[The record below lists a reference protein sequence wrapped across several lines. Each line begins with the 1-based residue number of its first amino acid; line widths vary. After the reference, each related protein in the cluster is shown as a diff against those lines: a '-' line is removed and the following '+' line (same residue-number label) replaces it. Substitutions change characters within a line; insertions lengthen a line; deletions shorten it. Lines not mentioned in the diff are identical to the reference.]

1 MKKTLFILAIS
12 AFSFGIL
19 SNNTLLPKNDL
30 IESTELE
37 DTKLQKVN
45 IRRASTVSKYQT
57 SKIYTQVDTSGT
69 YLRFATAIKGEV
81 NSIKYN
87 RTIEGYTSSKDGFEV
102 TTLYKG
108 ISNGEEVSFYNGRS
122 LFDEKITGTN
132 DYYWAC
138 YTIKFNTDTYKN
150 ANIDVKLMV
159 NGKEVASTNTSLNNQ
174 INYSKPGLSLG
185 EQYKNNLG
193 RLNYDI
199 NSYAEIE
206 SNCVQDSLVIGN
218 NIYYSICNDGGTW
231 GSLVKANVND
241 QLKIEK
247 TKENIQFSK
256 NTKWCSYET
265 LGNLSYYDNTLY
277 LMISNDVRD
286 EKDNDKVLSTY
297 TTFNSYDL
305 DLNLI
310 KENCTIPVS
319 IENEIVTSFAY
330 NEENKTWAVAST
342 SHLNNIST
350 KITILNENKE
360 IITSYKSSTSST
372 SNNYKY
378 QSMFMDNKYVY
389 TVFGGNGMQIAE
401 LTMFDYIN
409 NATKTLLLK
418 SDNMVLNDNTGV
430 QSVSYCKD
438 NLYIFARDWS
448 ANKSFIYKASI
459 KDNNNSNIT
468 FAEKLDLSAKKGQ
481 EFNYEINNPMKIEG
495 AGLNTQSAITD
506 GKYVY
511 YGITFTA
518 NKNVKILRYDLE
530 KCENKIGASIPTTSG
545 NAGLDTY
552 QTAGNIC
559 LAKDI
564 IYVTTADLGLKA
576 FNKNTLEEIEC
587 NLSFD
592 STKVITSL
600 TYNEE
605 LDLFAVTYSGDSGI
619 YFYNNNQELQYT
631 VDGSLINAN
640 GLSFQTLNSDNNYI
654 YASFSTDR
662 TFAISINVIDWKGN
676 VIGNKYINTNA
687 NDYTGVKLGLGE
699 QSVAQT
705 IVDINGKSYILVLQ
719 WGASSKGAN
728 DTGAYLYPVKL

>member
-1 MKKTLFILAIS
+1 MKKALFILAIS
-12 AFSFGIL
+12 AFSFGL
-19 SNNTLLPKNDL
+19 FSNNTLLPKNDL

-45 IRRASTVSKYQT
+45 IRKAYSATEFQT

-174 INYSKPGLSLG
+174 INYSKPELSLG

-199 NSYAEIE
+199 NSYAEIGD
-206 SNCVQDSLVIGN
+206 NCVQDSLVIGN
-218 NIYYSICNDGGTW
+218 NIYYSICNAGGTW

-256 NTKWCSYET
+256 NTSWCSYET

-277 LMISNDVRD
+277 LMIPNSNK
-286 EKDNDKVLSTY
+286 ETKEISA
-297 TTFNSYDL
+297 TFNSYDL

-310 KENCTIPVS
+310 KEDCTIPVS

-330 NEENKTWAVAST
+330 NDENKTWAVAST
-342 SHLNNIST
+342 SDLSATKT
-350 KITILNENKE
+350 KITILDKNKE
-360 IITSYKSSTSST
+360 TITSYTSTT
-372 SNNYKY
+372 SNNCKY

-389 TVFGGNGMQIAE
+389 TVFGANETTIAE
-401 LTMFDYIN
+401 IKMFDYIN
-409 NATKTLLLK
+409 NVTRTLLLK
-418 SDNMVLNDNTGV
+418 SDNMVLNDKTCV
-430 QSVSYCKD
+430 QSVSYYKN

-448 ANKSFIYKASI
+448 EKKSFIYKASI
-459 KDNNNSNIT
+459 KDNNSNIT

-530 KCENKIGASIPTTSG
+530 KCENKISASIPTTSG
-545 NAGLDTY
+545 DAGLDTY

-576 FNKNTLEEIEC
+576 FNKNTLEEVEC

-605 LDLFAVTYSGDSGI
+605 LNLFAVTYSEDNGI
-619 YFYNNNQELQYT
+619 YFYNNNQELQYS

>member
-1 MKKTLFILAIS
+1 MKKALFILAIS
-12 AFSFGIL
+12 AFSFGL
-19 SNNTLLPKNDL
+19 FSNNTLLPKNDL

-45 IRRASTVSKYQT
+45 IRKAYSATEFQT

-174 INYSKPGLSLG
+174 INYSKPELSLG
-185 EQYKNNLG
+185 EQYKNNFG

-199 NSYAEIE
+199 NSYAEIGG
-206 SNCVQDSLVIGN
+206 NCVQDSLVIGD
-218 NIYYSICNDGGTW
+218 NIYYSICNAGGTW

-256 NTKWCSYET
+256 NTSWCSYET

-277 LMISNDVRD
+277 LMIPNSNK
-286 EKDNDKVLSTY
+286 ETKEISA
-297 TTFNSYDL
+297 TFNSYDL

-310 KENCTIPVS
+310 KEDCTIPVS

-330 NEENKTWAVAST
+330 NDENKAWAVAST
-342 SHLNNIST
+342 SDLSATKT
-350 KITILNENKE
+350 KITILDKNKE
-360 IITSYKSSTSST
+360 TITSYTSTT
-372 SNNYKY
+372 SNNCKY

-389 TVFGGNGMQIAE
+389 TVFGANETTIAE
-401 LTMFDYIN
+401 IKMFDYIN
-409 NATKTLLLK
+409 NVTRTLLLK
-418 SDNMVLNDNTGV
+418 SDNMVLNDKTCV
-430 QSVSYCKD
+430 QSVSYYKN

-459 KDNNNSNIT
+459 KDNNSNIT

-511 YGITFTA
+511 YGVTFTA

-530 KCENKIGASIPTTSG
+530 KCENKISASIPTTSG
-545 NAGLDTY
+545 DAGLDTY

-576 FNKNTLEEIEC
+576 FNKNTLEEVEC

-605 LDLFAVTYSGDSGI
+605 LDLFAVTYSEDNGI
-619 YFYNNNQELQYT
+619 YFYNNNQELQYS
-631 VDGSLINAN
+631 VDSSLINAN

-719 WGASSKGAN
+719 WGVSAEGAN

>member
-1 MKKTLFILAIS
+1 MKKALFILAIS
-12 AFSFGIL
+12 AFSFGL
-19 SNNTLLPKNDL
+19 FSNNTLLPKNDL

-45 IRRASTVSKYQT
+45 IRKAYSATEFQT

-174 INYSKPGLSLG
+174 INYSKPELSLG

-206 SNCVQDSLVIGN
+206 GNCVQDSLVIGN
-218 NIYYSICNDGGTW
+218 NIYYSICNAGGTW

-256 NTKWCSYET
+256 NTSWCSYET
-265 LGNLSYYDNTLY
+265 LGNLSFYDNTLY
-277 LMISNDVRD
+277 LMIPNSNK
-286 EKDNDKVLSTY
+286 ETKEISA
-297 TTFNSYDL
+297 TFNSYDL

-310 KENCTIPVS
+310 KEDCTIPVS

-330 NEENKTWAVAST
+330 NDENKTWAVAST
-342 SHLNNIST
+342 SDLSATKT
-350 KITILNENKE
+350 KITILDKNKE
-360 IITSYKSSTSST
+360 TITSYISTT
-372 SNNYKY
+372 SNNCKY

-389 TVFGGNGMQIAE
+389 TVFGANETTIAE
-401 LTMFDYIN
+401 IKMFDYIN
-409 NATKTLLLK
+409 NVTRTLLLK
-418 SDNMVLNDNTGV
+418 SDNMALNDKTGV
-430 QSVSYCKD
+430 QSVSYYKD

-448 ANKSFIYKASI
+448 ASKSFIYKASI
-459 KDNNNSNIT
+459 KDNNSNIT

-530 KCENKIGASIPTTSG
+530 KCENKTSASIPTTSG
-545 NAGLDTY
+545 DAGLDTY

-576 FNKNTLEEIEC
+576 FNKDTLEEVEC

-605 LDLFAVTYSGDSGI
+605 LNLFAVTYSEDNGI
-619 YFYNNNQELQYT
+619 YFYNNNQELQYS

-640 GLSFQTLNSDNNYI
+640 GLNFQTLNSNNNYI

-676 VIGNKYINTNA
+676 VIGNKYINTNT

-719 WGASSKGAN
+719 WGVSSEGAN

>member
-12 AFSFGIL
+12 AFSFGL
-19 SNNTLLPKNDL
+19 FSNNTLLPKNDL

-45 IRRASTVSKYQT
+45 IRKAYSATEFQT

-174 INYSKPGLSLG
+174 INYSKPELSLG
-185 EQYKNNLG
+185 EQYKNNFG

-199 NSYAEIE
+199 NSYAEIA
-206 SNCVQDSLVIGN
+206 SNCVQDSIVIGN
-218 NIYYSICNDGGTW
+218 YVYYSLSNAGGTT
-231 GSLVKANVND
+231 GSLVKASFNN
-241 QLKIEK
+241 QLKVEK
-247 TKENIQFSK
+247 TKEIKQFSK
-256 NTKWCSYET
+256 NIDWCSYET

-277 LMISNDVRD
+277 LMIPNSNK
-286 EKDNDKVLSTY
+286 ETKEISA
-297 TTFNSYDL
+297 TFNSYDL

-310 KENCTIPVS
+310 KEDCTIPVS

-330 NEENKTWAVAST
+330 NDENKTWAVAST
-342 SHLNNIST
+342 SDLSATKT
-350 KITILNENKE
+350 KITILDKNKE
-360 IITSYKSSTSST
+360 TITSYTSTT
-372 SNNYKY
+372 SNNCKY

-389 TVFGGNGMQIAE
+389 TVFGANETTIAE
-401 LTMFDYIN
+401 IKMFDYIN
-409 NATKTLLLK
+409 NVTRTLLLK
-418 SDNMVLNDNTGV
+418 SDNMALNDKTGV
-430 QSVSYCKD
+430 QSVSYYKD

-495 AGLNTQSAITD
+495 AGLNTQSAIFD
-506 GKYVY
+506 GKYIY

-530 KCENKIGASIPTTSG
+530 KCENKTSASIPTTSG
-545 NAGLDTY
+545 NTGLDTY

-576 FNKNTLEEIEC
+576 FNKNTLEEVEC

-605 LDLFAVTYSGDSGI
+605 LDLFAVTYSGDNGI
-619 YFYNNNQELQYT
+619 YFYNNNQELQYS

>member
-1 MKKTLFILAIS
+1 MKKALFILAIS
-12 AFSFGIL
+12 AFSFGL
-19 SNNTLLPKNDL
+19 FSNNTLLPKNDL

-37 DTKLQKVN
+37 DKKLQKVN
-45 IRRASTVSKYQT
+45 IRKVNSATEFQT

-199 NSYAEIE
+199 NSYAEIRG
-206 SNCVQDSLVIGN
+206 NCVQDSLVIGN
-218 NIYYSICNDGGTW
+218 NIYYSICNAGGTW

-256 NTKWCSYET
+256 NIDWCSYET

-277 LMISNDVRD
+277 LMIPNSNK
-286 EKDNDKVLSTY
+286 ETKEISA
-297 TTFNSYDL
+297 TFNSYDL

-310 KENCTIPVS
+310 KEDCTIPVS

-330 NEENKTWAVAST
+330 NEENKTWAVATT
-342 SHLNNIST
+342 SHLNKIST
-350 KITILNENKE
+350 KINILNENKK
-360 IITSYKSSTSST
+360 IITSSISST
-372 SNNYKY
+372 SNKCKY

-389 TVFGGNGMQIAE
+389 TVFGENGMQIAE

-409 NATKTLLLK
+409 NATRTLLLK
-418 SDNMVLNDNTGV
+418 SDNMVLNDKTCV
-430 QSVSYCKD
+430 QSVSYYKN

-459 KDNNNSNIT
+459 KDNNSNIT

-530 KCENKIGASIPTTSG
+530 KCENKTSASIPTTSG
-545 NAGLDTY
+545 EAGLDTY

-576 FNKNTLEEIEC
+576 FNKNTLEEVEC

-605 LDLFAVTYSGDSGI
+605 LDLFAVTYSGDNGI
-619 YFYNNNQELQYT
+619 YFYNNNQELQYSI
-631 VDGSLINAN
+631 DGSLINAN

>member
-1 MKKTLFILAIS
+1 MKKALFILAIS
-12 AFSFGIL
+12 AFSFGL
-19 SNNTLLPKNDL
+19 FSNNTLLPKNDL

-45 IRRASTVSKYQT
+45 IRRANTTTKFQT

-174 INYSKPGLSLG
+174 INYSKPELSLG

-199 NSYAEIE
+199 NSYAEIVG
-206 SNCVQDSLVIGN
+206 NCVQDSLVIGN
-218 NIYYSICNDGGTW
+218 NIYYSICNAGGTW

-256 NTKWCSYET
+256 NTSWCSYET
-265 LGNLSYYDNTLY
+265 LGNLSYYDNILY

-286 EKDNDKVLSTY
+286 ENDNNKVLSTY

-310 KENCTIPVS
+310 QENCTIPVS

-330 NEENKTWAVAST
+330 NEENKTWAVATT
-342 SHLNNIST
+342 SHLNKIST
-350 KITILNENKE
+350 KINILNDNKE
-360 IITSYKSSTSST
+360 IITSSTFST
-372 SNNYKY
+372 SNKCKY

-389 TVFGGNGMQIAE
+389 TVFGENGMQIAE

-409 NATKTLLLK
+409 NATRTLLLK
-418 SDNMVLNDNTGV
+418 SDNMVLNDKTCV
-430 QSVSYCKD
+430 QSVSYYKN

-459 KDNNNSNIT
+459 KDNNSNIT

-481 EFNYEINNPMKIEG
+481 KFNYEINNPMKIEG

-530 KCENKIGASIPTTSG
+530 KCENKTSASIPTTSG
-545 NAGLDTY
+545 DAGLDTY

-576 FNKNTLEEIEC
+576 FNKNTLEEVEC
-587 NLSFD
+587 NLSFG

-605 LDLFAVTYSGDSGI
+605 LDLFAVTYSEDNGI
-619 YFYNNNQELQYT
+619 YFYNNNQELQYS

-654 YASFSTDR
+654 YASFSSDGK
-662 TFAISINVIDWKGN
+662 FAISINVIDWKGN

>member
-1 MKKTLFILAIS
+1 MKKALFILAIS
-12 AFSFGIL
+12 AFSFGL
-19 SNNTLLPKNDL
+19 FSNNTLLPKNDL

-37 DTKLQKVN
+37 DKKLQKVN
-45 IRRASTVSKYQT
+45 IRKAYSATEFQT

-174 INYSKPGLSLG
+174 INYSKPELSLG
-185 EQYKNNLG
+185 EQYKNNFG

-199 NSYAEIE
+199 NSYAEIA
-206 SNCVQDSLVIGN
+206 SNCVQDSIVIGN
-218 NIYYSICNDGGTW
+218 YVYYSLSNAGGTT
-231 GSLVKANVND
+231 GSLVKASFNN
-241 QLKIEK
+241 QLKVEK
-247 TKENIQFSK
+247 TKEIKQFSK
-256 NTKWCSYET
+256 NIDWCSYET

-277 LMISNDVRD
+277 LMIPNSNK
-286 EKDNDKVLSTY
+286 ETKEISA
-297 TTFNSYDL
+297 TFNSYDL

-310 KENCTIPVS
+310 KEDCTIPVS

-330 NEENKTWAVAST
+330 NDENKTWAVAST
-342 SHLNNIST
+342 SDLSATKT
-350 KITILNENKE
+350 KITILDKNKE
-360 IITSYKSSTSST
+360 TITSYTSTT
-372 SNNYKY
+372 SNNCKY

-389 TVFGGNGMQIAE
+389 TVFGANETTIAE
-401 LTMFDYIN
+401 IKMFDYIN
-409 NATKTLLLK
+409 NVTRTLLLK
-418 SDNMVLNDNTGV
+418 SDNMALNDKTGV
-430 QSVSYCKD
+430 QSVSYYKD

-448 ANKSFIYKASI
+448 ASKSFIYKASI

-495 AGLNTQSAITD
+495 AGLNTQSAISD

-530 KCENKIGASIPTTSG
+530 KCENKISASIPTTSG
-545 NAGLDTY
+545 NTGLDTY

-576 FNKNTLEEIEC
+576 FNKNTLEEVEC

-605 LDLFAVTYSGDSGI
+605 LDLFAVTYSEDNGI
-619 YFYNNNQELQYT
+619 YFYNNNQELQYS

-676 VIGNKYINTNA
+676 VIGNKYINTNT

-719 WGASSKGAN
+719 WGVSSKDAN

>member
-1 MKKTLFILAIS
+1 MKKALFILAIS
-12 AFSFGIL
+12 AFSFGL
-19 SNNTLLPKNDL
+19 FSNNTLLPKNDL

-37 DTKLQKVN
+37 DKKLQKVN
-45 IRRASTVSKYQT
+45 IRKVNSATEFQT

-199 NSYAEIE
+199 NSYAEIRG
-206 SNCVQDSLVIGN
+206 NCVQDSLVIGN
-218 NIYYSICNDGGTW
+218 NIYYSICNAGGTW

-256 NTKWCSYET
+256 NIDWCSYET

-277 LMISNDVRD
+277 LMIPNSNK
-286 EKDNDKVLSTY
+286 ETKEISA
-297 TTFNSYDL
+297 TFNSYDL

-310 KENCTIPVS
+310 KEDCTIPVS

-330 NEENKTWAVAST
+330 NEENKTWAVATT
-342 SHLNNIST
+342 SHLNKIST
-350 KITILNENKE
+350 KINILNENKK
-360 IITSYKSSTSST
+360 IITSSISST
-372 SNNYKY
+372 SNKCKY

-389 TVFGGNGMQIAE
+389 TVFGENGMQIAE
-401 LTMFDYIN
+401 LKMFDYIN
-409 NATKTLLLK
+409 NATRTLLLK
-418 SDNMVLNDNTGV
+418 SDNMVLNDKTGV

-459 KDNNNSNIT
+459 KDNNSNIT

-495 AGLNTQSAITD
+495 AGLNTQSAISD
-506 GKYVY
+506 GKYIY

-530 KCENKIGASIPTTSG
+530 KCENKTSASIPTTSG
-545 NAGLDTY
+545 EAGLDTY

-576 FNKNTLEEIEC
+576 FNKNTLEEVEC

-605 LDLFAVTYSGDSGI
+605 LDLFAVTYSGDNGI
-619 YFYNNNQELQYT
+619 YFYNNNQELQYSI
-631 VDGSLINAN
+631 DGSLINAN

>member
-1 MKKTLFILAIS
+1 MKKVLFILAIS
-12 AFSFGIL
+12 AFSFGL
-19 SNNTLLPKNDL
+19 FSNNTLLPKNDL

-45 IRRASTVSKYQT
+45 IRKAYSATEFQT

-159 NGKEVASTNTSLNNQ
+159 NGKEVCSTNTSLNNQ
-174 INYSKPGLSLG
+174 INYSKPELSLG
-185 EQYKNNLG
+185 EQYKNNFG

-199 NSYAEIE
+199 NSYAEIA
-206 SNCVQDSLVIGN
+206 SNCVQDSIVIGN
-218 NIYYSICNDGGTW
+218 YVYYSLSNAGGTT
-231 GSLVKANVND
+231 GSLVKASFNN
-241 QLKIEK
+241 QLKVEK
-247 TKENIQFSK
+247 TKEIKQFSK
-256 NTKWCSYET
+256 NIDWCSYET

-277 LMISNDVRD
+277 LMIPNSNK
-286 EKDNDKVLSTY
+286 ETKEISA
-297 TTFNSYDL
+297 TFNSYDL

-310 KENCTIPVS
+310 KEDCTIPVS

-330 NEENKTWAVAST
+330 NDENKTWAVAST
-342 SHLNNIST
+342 SDLSATKT
-350 KITILNENKE
+350 KITILDKNKE
-360 IITSYKSSTSST
+360 TITSYTSTT
-372 SNNYKY
+372 SNNCKY

-389 TVFGGNGMQIAE
+389 TVFGANETTIAE
-401 LTMFDYIN
+401 IKMFDYIN
-409 NATKTLLLK
+409 NATRTLLLK
-418 SDNMVLNDNTGV
+418 SDNMVLNDKTGV

-459 KDNNNSNIT
+459 KDNNSNIT

-530 KCENKIGASIPTTSG
+530 KCENKNGASIPTTSG
-545 NAGLDTY
+545 DAGLDTY

-576 FNKNTLEEIEC
+576 FNKNTLEEVEC

-605 LDLFAVTYSGDSGI
+605 LDLFAVTYSGDNGI
-619 YFYNNNQELQYT
+619 YFYNNNQELQYS

-654 YASFSTDR
+654 YASFSTDK

-687 NDYTGVKLGLGE
+687 TDYTGVKLGLGV

-719 WGASSKGAN
+719 WGASSEGAN

>member
-1 MKKTLFILAIS
+1 MKKALFILAIS
-12 AFSFGIL
+12 AFSFGL
-19 SNNTLLPKNDL
+19 FSNNTLLPKNDL
-30 IESTELE
+30 IESTELK

-45 IRRASTVSKYQT
+45 IRKAYSATEFQT

-122 LFDEKITGTN
+122 LFDEKITGTS

-159 NGKEVASTNTSLNNQ
+159 NGEEVASTNTSLNHE
-174 INYSKPGLSLG
+174 INYSKPELSLG
-185 EQYKNNLG
+185 EQYKNNFG
-193 RLNYDI
+193 RLNHDI
-199 NSYAEIE
+199 NSYAEMKE
-206 SNCVQDSLVIGN
+206 CVQDSIVVGDY
-218 NIYYSICNDGGTW
+218 IYYSISNNGGTW
-231 GSLVKANVND
+231 GSLTKASLNE
-241 QLKIEK
+241 QLKVEK
-247 TKENIQFSK
+247 TKESIQFSK
-256 NTKWCSYET
+256 NTGWCSYET
-265 LGNLSYYDNTLY
+265 LGNLSYYDNVLY
-277 LMISNDVRD
+277 LMIANDVKD
-286 EKDNDKVLSTY
+286 EKGEVIST

-310 KENCTIPVS
+310 QENCTIPVS

-330 NEENKTWAVAST
+330 NEENKTWAVATT
-342 SHLNNIST
+342 SHLNKIST
-350 KITILNENKE
+350 KINILNDNKE
-360 IITSYKSSTSST
+360 IITSSTFST
-372 SNNYKY
+372 SNKCKY

-389 TVFGGNGMQIAE
+389 TVFGENGMQIAE
-401 LTMFDYIN
+401 LQMFDYIN

-481 EFNYEINNPMKIEG
+481 EFNYEINSPMKIEG

-545 NAGLDTY
+545 NTGLDTY

-576 FNKNTLEEIEC
+576 FNKNTLEEVEC

-605 LDLFAVTYSGDSGI
+605 LDLFAVTYSGDNGI
-619 YFYNNNQELQYT
+619 YFYNNNQELQYS

-728 DTGAYLYPVKL
+728 DTGTYLYPVKL

>member
-1 MKKTLFILAIS
+1 MKKALFILAIS

-37 DTKLQKVN
+37 NTKLQKVN
-45 IRRASTVSKYQT
+45 IRKTNSVTEFQT

-81 NSIKYN
+81 NSIKYI

-108 ISNGEEVSFYNGRS
+108 ISNGEEVSFYNGRT

-159 NGKEVASTNTSLNNQ
+159 NGKKVASTNTSLNNQ
-174 INYSKPGLSLG
+174 INYSKPELSLG

-193 RLNYDI
+193 RLSYDI
-199 NSYAEIE
+199 NSYAEIGG
-206 SNCVQDSLVIGN
+206 NCVQDSLVIGN
-218 NIYYSICNDGGTW
+218 NIYYSICNAGGTK
-231 GSLVKANVND
+231 GSLVKASFNN
-241 QLKIEK
+241 QLKVEK
-247 TKENIQFSK
+247 TKEIKQFSK
-256 NTKWCSYET
+256 NIDWCSYET

-277 LMISNDVRD
+277 LMIPNSNK
-286 EKDNDKVLSTY
+286 ETKEISA
-297 TTFNSYDL
+297 TFNSYDL

-310 KENCTIPVS
+310 KEDCTIPVS

-330 NEENKTWAVAST
+330 NDENKTWAVAST
-342 SHLNNIST
+342 SDLSATKT
-350 KITILNENKE
+350 KITILDKNKE
-360 IITSYKSSTSST
+360 TITSYTSTT
-372 SNNYKY
+372 SNNCKY

-389 TVFGGNGMQIAE
+389 TVFGANETTIAE
-401 LTMFDYIN
+401 IKMFDYIN
-409 NATKTLLLK
+409 NVTRTLLLK
-418 SDNMVLNDNTGV
+418 SDNMVLNDKTGV

-448 ANKSFIYKASI
+448 APKSFIYKASI

-495 AGLNTQSAITD
+495 AGLNTQSAISD

-530 KCENKIGASIPTTSG
+530 KCENKISASIPTTSG
-545 NAGLDTY
+545 NTGLDTY

-576 FNKNTLEEIEC
+576 FNKNALEEVEC

-605 LDLFAVTYSGDSGI
+605 LDLFAVTYSEDNGI
-619 YFYNNNQELQYT
+619 YFYNNNQELQYS

-719 WGASSKGAN
+719 WGASSKDAN

>member
-1 MKKTLFILAIS
+1 MKKALFILAIS
-12 AFSFGIL
+12 AFSFGL
-19 SNNTLLPKNDL
+19 FSNNTLLPKNDL
-30 IESTELE
+30 SESTELE

-45 IRRASTVSKYQT
+45 IRKAYSVTEFQT

-199 NSYAEIE
+199 NSHAEIGG
-206 SNCVQDSLVIGN
+206 NCVQDSIVIGN
-218 NIYYSICNDGGTW
+218 YVYYSLSNAGGTT
-231 GSLVKANVND
+231 GSLVKASFNN
-241 QLKIEK
+241 QLKVEK
-247 TKENIQFSK
+247 TKEIKQFSK
-256 NTKWCSYET
+256 NTSWCSYET

-342 SHLNNIST
+342 THLNNIST
-350 KITILNENKE
+350 KINILNENKE
-360 IITSYKSSTSST
+360 IITSYTSST
-372 SNNYKY
+372 SNNCKY

-389 TVFGGNGMQIAE
+389 TVFGENGMQIAE
-401 LTMFDYIN
+401 LKMFDYIN
-409 NATKTLLLK
+409 NATRTLLLK
-418 SDNMVLNDNTGV
+418 SDNMVLNDKTGV
-430 QSVSYCKD
+430 QSVSYYKD

-459 KDNNNSNIT
+459 KDNNSNIT

-495 AGLNTQSAITD
+495 AGLNTQSAISD
-506 GKYVY
+506 GKYIY

-530 KCENKIGASIPTTSG
+530 KCENKTSASIPTTSG
-545 NAGLDTY
+545 DTGLDTY

-576 FNKNTLEEIEC
+576 FNKNTLEEVEC

-605 LDLFAVTYSGDSGI
+605 LDLFAVTYSKDNGI
-619 YFYNNNQELQYT
+619 YFYNNNQELQYS

-654 YASFSTDR
+654 YASFSSDGK
-662 TFAISINVIDWKGN
+662 FAISINVIDWKGN

>member
-1 MKKTLFILAIS
+1 MKKALFILAIS
-12 AFSFGIL
+12 AFSFGL
-19 SNNTLLPKNDL
+19 FSNNTLLPKNDL

-45 IRRASTVSKYQT
+45 IRKVNSVTEFQT

-159 NGKEVASTNTSLNNQ
+159 NGKEVCSTNTSLNNQ
-174 INYSKPGLSLG
+174 INYSKPELSLG
-185 EQYKNNLG
+185 EQYKNNFG

-199 NSYAEIE
+199 NSYAEIA
-206 SNCVQDSLVIGN
+206 SNCVQDSIVIGN
-218 NIYYSICNDGGTW
+218 YVYYSLSNAGGTT
-231 GSLVKANVND
+231 GSLVKASFNN
-241 QLKIEK
+241 QLKVEK
-247 TKENIQFSK
+247 TKEIKQFSK
-256 NTKWCSYET
+256 NIDWCSYET

-277 LMISNDVRD
+277 LMIPNSNK
-286 EKDNDKVLSTY
+286 ETKEISA
-297 TTFNSYDL
+297 TFNSYDL

-310 KENCTIPVS
+310 KEDCTIPVS

-330 NEENKTWAVAST
+330 NDENKTWAVAST
-342 SHLNNIST
+342 SDLSATKT
-350 KITILNENKE
+350 KITILDKNKE
-360 IITSYKSSTSST
+360 TITSYTSTT
-372 SNNYKY
+372 SNNCKY

-389 TVFGGNGMQIAE
+389 TVFGANETTIAE
-401 LTMFDYIN
+401 IKMFDYIN
-409 NATKTLLLK
+409 NVTRTLLLK
-418 SDNMVLNDNTGV
+418 SDNMALNDKTGV
-430 QSVSYCKD
+430 QSVSYYKD

-448 ANKSFIYKASI
+448 ASKSFIYKASI
-459 KDNNNSNIT
+459 KDNNSNIT

-530 KCENKIGASIPTTSG
+530 KCENKISASIPTTSG
-545 NAGLDTY
+545 DAGLDTY

-576 FNKNTLEEIEC
+576 FNKNTLEEVEC

-605 LDLFAVTYSGDSGI
+605 LDLFAVTYSGDNGI
-619 YFYNNNQELQYT
+619 YFYNNNQELQYS

-654 YASFSTDR
+654 YASFSTDK

>member
-1 MKKTLFILAIS
+1 MKKALFILAIS
-12 AFSFGIL
+12 AFSLGML

-45 IRRASTVSKYQT
+45 IRKAYSATEFQT

-174 INYSKPGLSLG
+174 INYSKPELSLG
-185 EQYKNNLG
+185 EQYKNNFG

-199 NSYAEIE
+199 NSYAEIA
-206 SNCVQDSLVIGN
+206 SNCVQDSIVIGDYV
-218 NIYYSICNDGGTW
+218 YYSLSNAGGTT
-231 GSLVKANVND
+231 GSLVKASFNN
-241 QLKIEK
+241 QLKVEK
-247 TKENIQFSK
+247 TKEIKQFSK
-256 NTKWCSYET
+256 NIDWCSYET

-277 LMISNDVRD
+277 LMIPNSNK
-286 EKDNDKVLSTY
+286 ETKEISA
-297 TTFNSYDL
+297 TFNSYDL

-310 KENCTIPVS
+310 KEDCTIPVS

-330 NEENKTWAVAST
+330 NDENKTWAVAST
-342 SHLNNIST
+342 SDLSATKT
-350 KITILNENKE
+350 KITILDKNKE
-360 IITSYKSSTSST
+360 TITSYTSTT
-372 SNNYKY
+372 SNNCKY

-389 TVFGGNGMQIAE
+389 TVFGANETTIAE
-401 LTMFDYIN
+401 IKMFDYIN
-409 NATKTLLLK
+409 NVTRTLLLK
-418 SDNMVLNDNTGV
+418 SDNMALNDKTGV
-430 QSVSYCKD
+430 QSVSYYKD

-459 KDNNNSNIT
+459 KDNNSNIT

-495 AGLNTQSAITD
+495 AGLNTQSAISD
-506 GKYVY
+506 GKYIY

-530 KCENKIGASIPTTSG
+530 KCENKTSASIPTTNG
-545 NAGLDTY
+545 DAGLDTY

-564 IYVTTADLGLKA
+564 IYVTTADLGLKT
-576 FNKNTLEEIEC
+576 FNKNTLEEVEC

-605 LDLFAVTYSGDSGI
+605 LDLFAVTYSGDNGI
-619 YFYNNNQELQYT
+619 YFYNNNQELQYS

-719 WGASSKGAN
+719 WGVSVEGAN

>member
-12 AFSFGIL
+12 AFSFGL
-19 SNNTLLPKNDL
+19 FSNNTLLPKNDL

-45 IRRASTVSKYQT
+45 IRRANTTTKFQT

-150 ANIDVKLMV
+150 SNIDVKLMV

-174 INYSKPGLSLG
+174 INYSKPELSLG

-199 NSYAEIE
+199 NSYAEIGG
-206 SNCVQDSLVIGN
+206 NCVQDSLVIGD
-218 NIYYSICNDGGTW
+218 NIYYSICNAGGTW
-231 GSLVKANVND
+231 GSLVKASLND

-247 TKENIQFSK
+247 TKESIQFSK
-256 NTKWCSYET
+256 NTSWCSYET

-286 EKDNDKVLSTY
+286 ENDNTKVLSTY

-310 KENCTIPVS
+310 KEDCTIPVS

-342 SHLNNIST
+342 THLNNIST
-350 KITILNENKE
+350 KINILNENKE
-360 IITSYKSSTSST
+360 IITSSSFST
-372 SNNYKY
+372 SNKCKY

-389 TVFGGNGMQIAE
+389 TVFGENGIQIAE
-401 LTMFDYIN
+401 LKMFDYIN
-409 NATKTLLLK
+409 NVTRTLLLK
-418 SDNMVLNDNTGV
+418 SDNMALNDKTGA
-430 QSVSYCKD
+430 QSVSYYKD

-448 ANKSFIYKASI
+448 APKSFIYKASI

-481 EFNYEINNPMKIEG
+481 EFNFEINNPMKIEG
-495 AGLNTQSAITD
+495 AGLNTQSAISD

-530 KCENKIGASIPTTSG
+530 KCENKVSTSIPTTSG
-545 NAGLDTY
+545 EDGLDSY
-552 QTAGNIC
+552 QTAGNIS

-576 FNKNTLEEIEC
+576 FNKNTLEEVEC

-605 LDLFAVTYSGDSGI
+605 LDLFAVTYSKDNGI
-619 YFYNNNQELQYT
+619 YFYNNNQELQYS

-654 YASFSTDR
+654 YASFSTDGK
-662 TFAISINVIDWKGN
+662 FAISINVLDWKGN

-687 NDYTGVKLGLGE
+687 TDYTGVKLGLGA

-719 WGASSKGAN
+719 WGVSSEGAN
-728 DTGAYLYPVKL
+728 DAGAYLYPVKL

>member
-1 MKKTLFILAIS
+1 MKKALFILAIS
-12 AFSFGIL
+12 AFSFGL
-19 SNNTLLPKNDL
+19 FSNNTLLPKNDL

-45 IRRASTVSKYQT
+45 IRRANTTTKFQT

-159 NGKEVASTNTSLNNQ
+159 NGKEVCSTNTSLNNQ
-174 INYSKPGLSLG
+174 INYSKPELSLG
-185 EQYKNNLG
+185 EQYKNNFG

-206 SNCVQDSLVIGN
+206 SNCVQDSLVIGD
-218 NIYYSICNDGGTW
+218 NIYYSICNAGGTW

-256 NTKWCSYET
+256 NTSWCSYET

-286 EKDNDKVLSTY
+286 KNDNDKVLSTY

-310 KENCTIPVS
+310 QENCTIPVS

-330 NEENKTWAVAST
+330 NEENKTWAVATT

-350 KITILNENKE
+350 KINILNENKE
-360 IITSYKSSTSST
+360 IITSSTFST
-372 SNNYKY
+372 SNKCKY

-389 TVFGGNGMQIAE
+389 TVFGENGM
-401 LTMFDYIN
+401 
-409 NATKTLLLK
+409 
-418 SDNMVLNDNTGV
+418 
-430 QSVSYCKD
+430 
-438 NLYIFARDWS
+438 
-448 ANKSFIYKASI
+448 
-459 KDNNNSNIT
+459 
-468 FAEKLDLSAKKGQ
+468 
-481 EFNYEINNPMKIEG
+481 
-495 AGLNTQSAITD
+495 
-506 GKYVY
+506 
-511 YGITFTA
+511 
-518 NKNVKILRYDLE
+518 
-530 KCENKIGASIPTTSG
+530 
-545 NAGLDTY
+545 
-552 QTAGNIC
+552 
-559 LAKDI
+559 
-564 IYVTTADLGLKA
+564 
-576 FNKNTLEEIEC
+576 
-587 NLSFD
+587 
-592 STKVITSL
+592 
-600 TYNEE
+600 
-605 LDLFAVTYSGDSGI
+605 
-619 YFYNNNQELQYT
+619 
-631 VDGSLINAN
+631 
-640 GLSFQTLNSDNNYI
+640 
-654 YASFSTDR
+654 
-662 TFAISINVIDWKGN
+662 
-676 VIGNKYINTNA
+676 
-687 NDYTGVKLGLGE
+687 
-699 QSVAQT
+699 
-705 IVDINGKSYILVLQ
+705 
-719 WGASSKGAN
+719 
-728 DTGAYLYPVKL
+728 

>member
-1 MKKTLFILAIS
+1 MKKALFILAIS

-37 DTKLQKVN
+37 NTKLQKVN
-45 IRRASTVSKYQT
+45 IRKANSVTEFQT

-81 NSIKYN
+81 TSIKYN

-108 ISNGEEVSFYNGRS
+108 ISNGEEVSFYNGRT

-174 INYSKPGLSLG
+174 INYSKPELSLG
-185 EQYKNNLG
+185 EQYKNILG
-193 RLNYDI
+193 SLNYDI

-206 SNCVQDSLVIGN
+206 SNCVQDSLVIGD
-218 NIYYSICNDGGTW
+218 NIYYSICYTNGIF

-247 TKENIQFSK
+247 TIDNIQFSK
-256 NTKWCSYET
+256 NTSWCSYET

-286 EKDNDKVLSTY
+286 ENDNTKVLSTY

-310 KENCTIPVS
+310 KEDCTIPVS

-330 NEENKTWAVAST
+330 NEENKTWAVATT
-342 SHLNNIST
+342 SHLDNIST
-350 KITILNENKE
+350 KINILNENKE
-360 IITSYKSSTSST
+360 IITSSSFST
-372 SNNYKY
+372 SNKCKY
-378 QSMFMDNKYVY
+378 QSMFMDHKYVY
-389 TVFGGNGMQIAE
+389 TVFGGNGEQIAE
-401 LTMFDYIN
+401 LKMFDYIN
-409 NATKTLLLK
+409 NATRTLLLK
-418 SDNMVLNDNTGV
+418 SDNMVLNGNTGV
-430 QSVSYCKD
+430 QSVSYCND

-495 AGLNTQSAITD
+495 AGLNTQSAISD

-530 KCENKIGASIPTTSG
+530 KCENKESTSIPTTSG
-545 NAGLDTY
+545 EAGLDSY

-576 FNKNTLEEIEC
+576 FNKNTLEEVEC

-605 LDLFAVTYSGDSGI
+605 LDLFAVTYSGDNGI
-619 YFYNNNQELQYT
+619 YFYNNNQELQYS

-640 GLSFQTLNSDNNYI
+640 GLNFQTLNSDNNYI

-662 TFAISINVIDWKGN
+662 TFAISINVLDWKGN

-719 WGASSKGAN
+719 WGVSSEGAN

>member
-12 AFSFGIL
+12 AFSFGL
-19 SNNTLLPKNDL
+19 FSNNTLLPKDDL

-45 IRRASTVSKYQT
+45 IRKAYSATEFQT

-174 INYSKPGLSLG
+174 INYSKPELSLG
-185 EQYKNNLG
+185 EHYKNNLG
-193 RLNYDI
+193 SLNYDI
-199 NSYAEIE
+199 NSYAEIGG
-206 SNCVQDSLVIGN
+206 NCVQDSLVIGN
-218 NIYYSICNDGGTW
+218 NIYYSICNAGGTW

-256 NTKWCSYET
+256 NTSWCSYET

-277 LMISNDVRD
+277 LMIPNSNK
-286 EKDNDKVLSTY
+286 ETKEISA
-297 TTFNSYDL
+297 TFNSYDL

-310 KENCTIPVS
+310 KEDCTIPVS

-330 NEENKTWAVAST
+330 NDENKTWAVAST
-342 SHLNNIST
+342 SDLSATKT
-350 KITILNENKE
+350 KITILDKNKE
-360 IITSYKSSTSST
+360 TITSYTSTT
-372 SNNYKY
+372 SNNCKY

-389 TVFGGNGMQIAE
+389 TVFGANETTIAE
-401 LTMFDYIN
+401 IKMFDYIN
-409 NATKTLLLK
+409 NVTRTLLLK
-418 SDNMVLNDNTGV
+418 SDNMVLNDKTGV

-448 ANKSFIYKASI
+448 APKSFIYKASI

-495 AGLNTQSAITD
+495 AGLNTQSAISD

-530 KCENKIGASIPTTSG
+530 KCENKISASIPTTSG
-545 NAGLDTY
+545 EAGLDTY

-576 FNKNTLEEIEC
+576 FNKNTLEEVEC

-605 LDLFAVTYSGDSGI
+605 LDLFAVTYSEDNGI
-619 YFYNNNQELQYT
+619 YFYNNNQELQYS
-631 VDGSLINAN
+631 VDSSLINAN

-728 DTGAYLYPVKL
+728 DTGAYLYPAKL

>member
-12 AFSFGIL
+12 AFSFGL
-19 SNNTLLPKNDL
+19 FSNNTLLPKNDL

-45 IRRASTVSKYQT
+45 IRKASTVSKYQT

-185 EQYKNNLG
+185 EHYKNNFG

-199 NSYAEIE
+199 NSYAEIGD
-206 SNCVQDSLVIGN
+206 NCVQDSLVIGN
-218 NIYYSICNDGGTW
+218 NIYYSICNAGGTW

-256 NTKWCSYET
+256 NIDWCSYET

-277 LMISNDVRD
+277 LMIPNSNK
-286 EKDNDKVLSTY
+286 ETKEISA
-297 TTFNSYDL
+297 TFNSYDL

-310 KENCTIPVS
+310 KEDCTIPVS

-330 NEENKTWAVAST
+330 NDENKTWAVAST
-342 SHLNNIST
+342 SDLSATKT
-350 KITILNENKE
+350 KITILDKNKE
-360 IITSYKSSTSST
+360 TITSYTSTT
-372 SNNYKY
+372 SNNCKY

-389 TVFGGNGMQIAE
+389 TVFGANETTIAE
-401 LTMFDYIN
+401 IKMFDYIN
-409 NATKTLLLK
+409 NVTRTLLLK
-418 SDNMVLNDNTGV
+418 SDNMVLNDKTGV
-430 QSVSYCKD
+430 QSVSYYKD

-448 ANKSFIYKASI
+448 APKSFIYKASI

-481 EFNYEINNPMKIEG
+481 EFNFEINNPMKIEG
-495 AGLNTQSAITD
+495 AGLNTQSAISD

-545 NAGLDTY
+545 DTGLDTY

-576 FNKNTLEEIEC
+576 FNKDTLEEVEC

>member
-1 MKKTLFILAIS
+1 MKKALFILAIS
-12 AFSFGIL
+12 AFSFGL
-19 SNNTLLPKNDL
+19 FSNNTLLPKNDL
-30 IESTELE
+30 SESTELE
-37 DTKLQKVN
+37 ETKLQKVN
-45 IRRASTVSKYQT
+45 IRKAYSVTEFQT

-199 NSYAEIE
+199 NSYAEIGG
-206 SNCVQDSLVIGN
+206 NCVQDSIVIGN
-218 NIYYSICNDGGTW
+218 YVYYSLSNAGGTT
-231 GSLVKANVND
+231 GSLVKASFNN
-241 QLKIEK
+241 QLKVEK
-247 TKENIQFSK
+247 TKEIKQFSK
-256 NTKWCSYET
+256 NTSWCSYET

-286 EKDNDKVLSTY
+286 EKDNNKVLSTY

-330 NEENKTWAVAST
+330 NEENKTWAVATT

-350 KITILNENKE
+350 KINILNDNKE
-360 IITSYKSSTSST
+360 IITSSIFST
-372 SNNYKY
+372 SNNCKY

-389 TVFGGNGMQIAE
+389 TVFGANETTIAE
-401 LTMFDYIN
+401 IKMFDYIN
-409 NATKTLLLK
+409 NVTRTLLLK
-418 SDNMVLNDNTGV
+418 SDNMALNDKTGV
-430 QSVSYCKD
+430 QSVSYYKD

-448 ANKSFIYKASI
+448 ASKSFIYKASI

-506 GKYVY
+506 GKFVY

-530 KCENKIGASIPTTSG
+530 KCENKTSASIPTTSG
-545 NAGLDTY
+545 ETGLDSY

-564 IYVTTADLGLKA
+564 VYVTTVDLGLKA
-576 FNKNTLEEIEC
+576 FNKNTLEEVEC

-605 LDLFAVTYSGDSGI
+605 LDLFAVTYSKDNGI
-619 YFYNNNQELQYT
+619 YFYNNNQELQYS

-654 YASFSTDR
+654 YASFSSDGK
-662 TFAISINVIDWKGN
+662 FAISINVIDWKGN

-719 WGASSKGAN
+719 WGVSSEGAN

>member
-12 AFSFGIL
+12 AFSLGIL
-19 SNNTLLPKNDL
+19 SNNTLLPKSDL

-37 DTKLQKVN
+37 NTKLQKVN
-45 IRRASTVSKYQT
+45 IKRANSVTEFQT

-87 RTIEGYTSSKDGFEV
+87 RTIEGYNSSKDGFEV

-108 ISNGEEVSFYNGRS
+108 ISNGEEVSFYNGRT
-122 LFDEKITGTN
+122 LFDEKIIGTN

-159 NGKEVASTNTSLNNQ
+159 NGNEVASTNTSLNNE
-174 INYSKPGLSLG
+174 INYSKPELSLG

-199 NSYAEIE
+199 NSYAEIG
-206 SNCVQDSLVIGN
+206 SNCVQDSIIIGDN
-218 NIYYSICNDGGTW
+218 VYYSICNAGGTS
-231 GSLVKANVND
+231 GSLVKASLND

-247 TKENIQFSK
+247 TKESIQFSK
-256 NTKWCSYET
+256 NIAWCSYET

-277 LMISNDVRD
+277 LVVPNSNKETKEISA
-286 EKDNDKVLSTY
+286 TY
-297 TTFNSYDL
+297 NSYDL

-342 SHLNNIST
+342 TDLTGNKTGNNT
-350 KITILNENKE
+350 KITILDKNKE
-360 IITSYKSSTSST
+360 TITSYTSTT
-372 SNNYKY
+372 SNNCKY

-401 LTMFDYIN
+401 LKMFDYIN
-409 NATKTLLLK
+409 NVTKTLLLK
-418 SDNMVLNDNTGV
+418 SDNMSLNDKTGV
-430 QSVSYCKD
+430 QSVSYYKD

-448 ANKSFIYKASI
+448 APKSFIYKASI

-481 EFNYEINNPMKIEG
+481 EFNFEINNPMKIEG
-495 AGLNTQSAITD
+495 AGLNTQSAISD

-518 NKNVKILRYDLE
+518 NKKVKILRYDLE
-530 KCENKIGASIPTTSG
+530 KCENKVSTSIPTTSG
-545 NAGLDTY
+545 EAGLDSY

-576 FNKNTLEEIEC
+576 FNKNTLEEVEC

-605 LDLFAVTYSGDSGI
+605 LDLFAVTYSGDNGI
-619 YFYNNNQELQYT
+619 YFYNNNQELQYS

-654 YASFSTDR
+654 YASFSSDGK
-662 TFAISINVIDWKGN
+662 FAISINVLDWKGN
-676 VIGNKYINTNA
+676 VIGNKFINTNA
-687 NDYTGVKLGLGE
+687 TDYTGVKLGLGA

-719 WGASSKGAN
+719 WGVSSEGAN
-728 DTGAYLYPVKL
+728 DAGAYLYPVKL

>member
-12 AFSFGIL
+12 AFSFGML
-19 SNNTLLPKNDL
+19 SNNTSLPKNDL

-45 IRRASTVSKYQT
+45 IRKANSVTEFQT

-81 NSIKYN
+81 NSIKYI

-108 ISNGEEVSFYNGRS
+108 ISNGEEVSFYNGRT

-174 INYSKPGLSLG
+174 INYSKPELSLG

-199 NSYAEIE
+199 NSYAEIG
-206 SNCVQDSLVIGN
+206 SNCVQDSIIIGDN
-218 NIYYSICNDGGTW
+218 VYYSICNAGGTS
-231 GSLVKANVND
+231 GSLVKASLND

-247 TKENIQFSK
+247 TKESIQFSK
-256 NTKWCSYET
+256 NIAWCSYET

-277 LMISNDVRD
+277 LMIPNSNT
-286 EKDNDKVLSTY
+286 ETKEISATY
-297 TTFNSYDL
+297 NSYDL

-319 IENEIVTSFAY
+319 IENEIITSFAY

-342 SHLNNIST
+342 TDLTGNKTGNNT
-350 KITILNENKE
+350 KITILNKNKE
-360 IITSYKSSTSST
+360 TITSYTSST
-372 SNNYKY
+372 SNGCKY

-389 TVFGGNGMQIAE
+389 TIFGANETTVAE
-401 LTMFDYIN
+401 LKMYDYIN
-409 NATKTLLLK
+409 DVSKTLLLK
-418 SDNMVLNDNTGV
+418 SDNMVLNGNTGV
-430 QSVSYCKD
+430 QSVSYYKD

-448 ANKSFIYKASI
+448 ASKSFIYKASI
-459 KDNNNSNIT
+459 KDNNSNIT

-481 EFNYEINNPMKIEG
+481 EFNFEINNPMKIEG
-495 AGLNTQSAITD
+495 AGLNTQSAISD
-506 GKYVY
+506 GKYIY

-530 KCENKIGASIPTTSG
+530 KCENKVSTSIPTTSVED
-545 NAGLDTY
+545 GLDSY

-576 FNKNTLEEIEC
+576 FNKNTLEEVEC

-605 LDLFAVTYSGDSGI
+605 LDLFAVTYSGDNGI
-619 YFYNNNQELQYT
+619 YFYNNNQELQYS

-662 TFAISINVIDWKGN
+662 KFAISINVLDWKGN

-687 NDYTGVKLGLGE
+687 TDYTGVKLGLGA

-719 WGASSKGAN
+719 WGVSSEGAN
-728 DTGAYLYPVKL
+728 DAGAYLYPVKL